1 MKKIHQY
8 LIGALGL
15 VGMVVLGGCSGAAV
29 YSGHEYALDG
39 SGVDR
44 ARVIEVVREV
54 LTDHRFEIDRV
65 DGRRGVVTTGY
76 KTTQGVASPWDR
88 EQGSMI
94 QEAADFVN
102 QHERAVRVT
111 IDDAGEVVVTV
122 MVQRVHR
129 PGWRIETESIARS
142 SRTTVIGADGR
153 REPGR
158 TVTPIGLDG
167 GLAQRIGEEIAAR
180 LLGSESMGG

>member
-1 MKKIHQY
+1 MNKIQLL
-8 LIGALGL
+8 LIGFGLG
-15 VGMVVLGGCSGAAV
+15 VVMVLGGCSGSAA
-29 YSGHEYALDG
+29 YNGHEYAFDG

-44 ARVIEVVREV
+44 TLMIEAIREV

-65 DGRRGVVTTGY
+65 DGRRGVVTTAF
-76 KTTQGVASPWDR
+76 KTTQGIASPWDG
-88 EQGSMI
+88 EQGSI
-94 QEAADFVN
+94 KQEAADFVN

-111 IDDAGEVVVTV
+111 IDEAGEVVVSV

-129 PGWRIETESIARS
+129 PGWRIESESIARS
-142 SRTTVIGADGR
+142 SRTTVIGVDGR

-167 GLAQRIGEEIAAR
+167 GLAQRIGEEITAR
-180 LLGSESMGG
+180 LTVQSSMSG